1 MAGGIQWPET
11 DGEAQEPRCPGGVCA
26 ALEASELCWDLP
38 EPPSAGTERESS
50 SQEILL
56 AC

>member
-38 EPPSAGTERESS
+38 EPPSAGPERESS